1 MQPQGAEFPLD
12 MVVTAIEVGRS
23 ARPAAAVGNC
33 FDYSVVWVE
42 KPAFCVHALSS
53 GGGGL

>member
-1 MQPQGAEFPLD
+1 MQPQDAEFPLD

-53 GGGGL
+53 GEGGL